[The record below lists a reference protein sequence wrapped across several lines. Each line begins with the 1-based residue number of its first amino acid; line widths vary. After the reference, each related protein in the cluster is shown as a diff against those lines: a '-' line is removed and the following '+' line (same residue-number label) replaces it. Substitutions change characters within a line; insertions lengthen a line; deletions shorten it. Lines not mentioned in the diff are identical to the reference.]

1 MQRRSSVALRPGH
14 EEEDMEMVMLRRKR
28 AVAVVLRHATST
40 WLNGAYEPVDR
51 HNDGWPVYSKRGRE
65 RRLWLLYHAASSEWL
80 VLDTPALNKSSGSG
94 NGNGTKNVVL
104 VEPDRDCALMRIH
117 QTPANF
123 PELRVNAGRD
133 GVSEPNTQRG
143 FFDWFSAPA
152 FVPSGAEV
160 VTEAEVLASRANAAR
175 RSQMEVGLGLGSAT
189 QNSLVGLGMASSAR
203 RRSSVHQEGGGA
215 GTLLLFPTVAR
226 LRHPHA
232 IRRMISV
239 LTARAR
245 GS

>member
-1 MQRRSSVALRPGH
+1 MSMQRRSSVALRLGH
-14 EEEDMEMVMLRRKR
+14 EEEDMEVVMLRRKR
-28 AVAVVLRHATST
+28 AVAVVLRHATNT
-40 WLNGAYEPVDR
+40 RLNGAYEPVDR

-94 NGNGTKNVVL
+94 NGNGTKNVVF
-104 VEPDRDCALMRIH
+104 VEPDRDRSLVRIH

-152 FVPSGAEV
+152 FVPSEAEV
-160 VTEAEVLASRANAAR
+160 VTEAEVLASHANAAL
-175 RSQMEVGLGLGSAT
+175 RSQMEVDLSQGSTT
-189 QNSLVGLGMASSAR
+189 QNSLVGLGMAASGAR
-203 RRSSVHQEGGGA
+203 RRSSVHQEGEEQA
-215 GTLLLFPTVAR
+215 PSSSSPLSPDSDTPML
-226 LRHPHA
+226 
-232 IRRMISV
+232 SEE
-239 LTARAR
+239 
-245 GS
+245 